1 MTPLRIQRLIA
12 AVFLILGGWCL
23 IAPGVVADLCLTA
36 AYRAPDAPVVLI
48 LIGCFGAQAVL
59 AGLFAWFS
67 RFTRTTF
74 LVYAIA
80 LAPFFVFDWWFYAV
94 VPVFNGFI
102 LLDAVGN
109 LIMLALCILGWRR
122 ATPAGPSLFA
132 AAARTSSVPGV
143 ACSPPRE

>member
-12 AVFLILGGWCL
+12 AVFLVLGGWCL
-23 IAPGVVADLCLTA
+23 ITPGMVADLGLTP
-36 AYRAPDAPVVLI
+36 AYRAPDAPVVPI

-74 LVYAIA
+74 LVYGIA
-80 LAPFFVFDWWFYAV
+80 VLPFFVFNIWFYAV
-94 VPVFNGFI
+94 VPVFSALM
-102 LLDAVGN
+102 LLDAAGN

-122 ATPAGPSLFA
+122 T
-132 AAARTSSVPGV
+132 TS
-143 ACSPPRE
+143 A